1 MGKRKL
7 GALEKVEADLYV
19 KSFTYSRRK
28 LKSNLQHKIKKDPK
42 SYLQDFRSQYLQYEN
57 FRDMYLL
64 APATTDDKGIISLRD
79 LIMFI
84 GHVAECYPEQTKA
97 FPTDLITILKGHHA
111 VLEQEL
117 REKVVGALCQLR
129 KKEVIDSVTL
139 LQTLFPVLVSTPSK
153 IFRALLFQKIISD
166 LRASNSKTINHKL
179 NRAFQSSLLTLVTDD
194 RTSAKSL
201 WAIKITREMWKR
213 QLWSDA
219 KAVEIM
225 KETALADNEKV
236 IVAGV
241 RFFLGGDK
249 EREELENEES
259 GDETVDVAKV
269 RHVVGINKKSR
280 KSKKQVEK
288 AIAMSKRKDKKKNSP
303 HPLNFSALH
312 LLHDPQ
318 GFAEQLFSKHLQ
330 NAKTKLNLEQKLL
343 VLQLVSRLVGSH
355 ELDMLQLYSYFI
367 KFLTPRQPSV
377 TTFLACLAQATHK
390 RVPPEELEPLIT
402 KIANEFVSE
411 ASAAEVAS
419 AGLNAIREVCV
430 RQPLAMNDTLLQ
442 DLVQY
447 RKSKDKGVMMAA
459 RGLLSLYREVGA
471 DMLRKRDRGKDA
483 AIALKSGTKKRP
495 KYGEEEVTTIE
506 GIELF
511 EKWKEQERR
520 ARRREKGLPSDGE
533 DDDGE
538 EEEEEAENWKKWEID
553 ENDEDSDD
561 SGGWINV
568 ESDGEDIHWS
578 DSSDDDDEPKAKK
591 AKSDIDTEDGEKK
604 DKEQEEES
612 SEEREKRI
620 TQLLTS
626 TILTP
631 ADLQKLK
638 ELQAQQS
645 VMSHLPNAKR
655 RNAKNAGGRNTDD
668 PITADDIEGL
678 AALSH
683 GKPTREERIAH
694 IKSGQLDRSEH
705 KGRTARKKEQKIE
718 QGKSTTNKEKA
729 RKKNFMMMLGKAK
742 SKGKRSLTETR
753 KVLKSHQ
760 ERQKRGGR
768 RGNFM

>member
-7 GALEKVEADLYV
+7 GALEKVEADL
-19 KSFTYSRRK
+19 T
-28 LKSNLQHKIKKDPK
+28 NLQHKIKKDPK

-57 FRDMYLL
+57 YRDMYLL
-64 APATTDDKGIISLRD
+64 SPTTTDDKGIISLRD
-79 LIMFI
+79 LIVFI
-84 GHVAECYPEQTKA
+84 AHVADCYPEQTKT
-97 FPTDLITILKGHHA
+97 FPADLISLLKEHHA

-117 REKVVGALCQLR
+117 TEKVVGGLCLLR

-153 IFRALLFQKIISD
+153 TLRALLFQKIISD
-166 LRASNSKTINHKL
+166 LRASNSKSTNHKL

-194 RTSAKSL
+194 RTSNKSL

-213 QLWSDA
+213 QIWTDA
-219 KAVEIM
+219 KAVAIM

-236 IVAGV
+236 IIGGV

-249 EREELENEES
+249 EREELEDEDSDNE
-259 GDETVDVAKV
+259 GIDVAKV
-269 RHVVGINKKSR
+269 KHVVGINKKSR
-280 KSKKQVEK
+280 KSQKQIER
-288 AIAMSKRKDKKKNSP
+288 AMAVSKRKDKKKNQS

-318 GFAEQLFSKHLQ
+318 GFAEELFSKHLQ
-330 NAKTKLNLEQKLL
+330 NTKSKLNLEQKLL
-343 VLQLVSRLVGSH
+343 VLQLVSRLVGLH
-355 ELDMLQLYSYFI
+355 ELEMLQLYSYFI

-390 RVPPEELEPLIT
+390 RVPPEDLEPLIT

-447 RKSKDKGVMMAA
+447 RKSKDKGVIMAA
-459 RGLLSLYREVGA
+459 RGLLSLYRDVGA
-471 DMLRKRDRGKDA
+471 DMLHKRDRGKDA
-483 AIALKSGTKKRP
+483 AMALRAGSKKQL
-495 KYGEEEVTTIE
+495 KFGEEEVSTIE

-511 EKWKEQERR
+511 EKWKAEERK

-533 DDDGE
+533 DDE
-538 EEEEEAENWKKWEID
+538 EEDEAEDWKKWEVD
-553 ENDEDSDD
+553 EEEDSDE
-561 SGGWINV
+561 SEGWINV
-568 ESDGEDIHWS
+568 ESDGEEIHWS
-578 DSSDDDDEPKAKK
+578 DSDSDNDEPKAKK
-591 AKSDIDTEDGEKK
+591 AKSEDGEEEKK
-604 DKEQEEES
+604 KQKQDEEEES
-612 SEEREKRI
+612 PEERQKRI

-638 ELQAQQS
+638 ELQAQQA
-645 VMSHLPNAKR
+645 VMSHLPRAKR
-655 RNAKNAGGRNTDD
+655 RNAQNNTNRSIED

-683 GKPTREERIAH
+683 GKLTREERIAH
-694 IKSGQLDRSEH
+694 IKAGQADRSEH

-729 RKKNFMMMLGKAK
+729 RKKNFMMTLGKAK
-742 SKGKRSLTETR
+742 SKGKRSLVETR

-760 ERQKRGGR
+760 DRQKRGGR

>member
-7 GALEKVEADLYV
+7 GALEKVEADL
-19 KSFTYSRRK
+19 T
-28 LKSNLQHKIKKDPK
+28 NLQHKIKKDPK

-57 FRDMYLL
+57 YREMYLL

-79 LIMFI
+79 LIVFV
-84 GHVAECYPEQTKA
+84 GHVADCYPEETKN
-97 FPTDLITILKGHHA
+97 FPSELISMLREHHDI
-111 VLEQEL
+111 LEQEL
-117 REKVVGALCQLR
+117 REKVVGALCLLR
-129 KKEVIDSVTL
+129 KKDIIDSVTL
-139 LQTLFPVLVSTPSK
+139 LQALFPVLVSTPSK
-153 IFRALLFQKIISD
+153 TLRALLFQKIISD
-166 LRASNSKTINHKL
+166 LRASNSKTTNHKL

-194 RTSAKSL
+194 RTSSKAL

-213 QLWSDA
+213 QIWTDA
-219 KAVEIM
+219 KAVAIM
-225 KETALADNEKV
+225 KETALSDNEKV
-236 IVAGV
+236 IVGGV

-249 EREELENEES
+249 EREELE
-259 GDETVDVAKV
+259 DEDSDDEGIDVAKV
-269 RHVVGINKKSR
+269 RHVAGINKKSR
-280 KSKKQVEK
+280 KSQKQVEK
-288 AIAMSKRKDKKKNSP
+288 ALSLAKRKDKKKNQP

-330 NAKTKLNLEQKLL
+330 NTRTKLNLEQKLL
-343 VLQLVSRLVGSH
+343 VLQLVSRLVGLH
-355 ELDMLQLYSYFI
+355 ELLMLQLYSYFI

-390 RVPPEELEPLIT
+390 RVPPEELEPLVT

-430 RQPLAMNDTLLQ
+430 RQPLAMHDTLLQ

-459 RGLLSLYREVGA
+459 RGLLALYREVGA
-471 DMLRKRDRGKDA
+471 DMLHKRDRGKDA
-483 AIALKSGTKKRP
+483 AMALRAGTKKQL

-511 EKWKEQERR
+511 QKLKEEERR

-533 DDDGE
+533 DDE
-538 EEEEEAENWKKWEID
+538 EDEEDEADDWKKWEMDD
-553 ENDEDSDD
+553 EDEDSDD

-568 ESDGEDIHWS
+568 EDDAEAIHWS
-578 DSSDDDDEPKAKK
+578 DSDDDDDDDDDDDKPKSKK
-591 AKSDIDTEDGEKK
+591 AKSDETAK
-604 DKEQEEES
+604 DSDDVDKQTAAEAEAEAA
-612 SEEREKRI
+612 EERQKKI

-631 ADLQKLK
+631 ADLAKLK
-638 ELQAQQS
+638 ELQAQQA
-645 VMSHLPNAKR
+645 VASHLPAAKR
-655 RNAKNAGGRNTDD
+655 RAAATASGRSTED

-683 GKPTREERIAH
+683 GKLTREERIAH
-694 IKSGQLDRSEH
+694 TKAGQLERSEH
-705 KGRTARKKEQKIE
+705 KGRAARKKEQKAE

-729 RKKNFMMMLGKAK
+729 RKKNFMMTLGKAK
-742 SKGKRSLTETR
+742 SKGKRSLVETR

-760 ERQKRGGR
+760 ERKKRGGK
-768 RGNFM
+768 RGNYM